1 MTKMSL
7 FARLHRPAVRKRK
20 AAKCCERPWLCE
32 EQIQRVAAMPDP
44 LPGWAEKI
52 WVDFVH
58 HVQEE
63 QNAFK
68 LSSDSKGIV
77 GDVEAQPLAVRA
89 CSGSG

>member
-1 MTKMSL
+1 MTTMSL
-7 FARLHRPAVRKRK
+7 FARLRRRAVKKRK
-20 AAKCCERPWLCE
+20 AECCERPWLCE

-44 LPGWAEKI
+44 LPPWAEKI
-52 WVDFVH
+52 WVDFLH

-77 GDVEAQPLAVRA
+77 DVEAQPLAVRA
-89 CSGSG
+89 SSGGG